1 MIFME
6 SENRL
11 KKRGRHRIN
20 EENTLSEN
28 IKIRIAEDEK
38 ENLKRLAESNHMS
51 VSQYIRRL
59 VKQEIETS
67 KKYGLV

>member
-1 MIFME
+1 ME

-11 KKRGRHRIN
+11 KKRGRPRIN

-28 IKIRIAEDEK
+28 VKIRIAEDEK
-38 ENLKRLAESNHMS
+38 ENLKKLAESNHMS
-51 VSQYIRRL
+51 VSQYLRWL